1 MKNLILLS
9 SLFLSNLV
17 FSQNGPGNPETSINN
32 LITGSCNISEKS
44 FTYNVNNVLGSMPIN
59 LTVEVK
65 DVLAGTIAYEYN
77 YNEIYKTIFKSMFYS
92 NTTTSRAY
100 SISVYGNF
108 YTTDGNYNYDNYN
121 ILCRF

>member
-9 SLFLSNLV
+9 SLFLSNLA
-17 FSQNGPGNPETSINN
+17 FCQNGPGQPETSINN
-32 LITGSCNISEKS
+32 LITGSCNSSEKS
-44 FTYNVNNVLGSMPIN
+44 FTYNLNNVISSMPVN

-65 DVLAGTIAYEYN
+65 DVLADAITYEYD
-77 YNEIYKTIFKSMFYS
+77 YNEINKTIYKSMFYS
-92 NTTTSRAY
+92 YTSTPRAY

-108 YTTDGNYNYDNYN
+108 YTTDGNYNYDSYN